1 MVLCEYDALNHVLR
15 RDDLGRVCG
24 KVARDCRSVSKSEY
38 GQPAVDKSPVARKPL
53 KKTGRCRRQIRQ
65 TMKTAY
71 ELAMERLAKSA
82 PTVKLTDEQKK
93 KLAELDSFYTARIAE
108 RELGLQAEITQ
119 AEARGDFESAEKY
132 TTQLAAERRNL
143 QAELQEKKEK
153 IRQG

>member
-1 MVLCEYDALNHVLR
+1 
-15 RDDLGRVCG
+15 
-24 KVARDCRSVSKSEY
+24 
-38 GQPAVDKSPVARKPL
+38 
-53 KKTGRCRRQIRQ
+53 
-65 TMKTAY
+65 MKTAY